1 MQKCIMLIILF
12 CMVLFNGCAQQEP
25 PTVQDIPAQE
35 EPAQEA
41 SQPAQETF
49 QPAQETSQPAEET
62 FQPAEEA
69 SQSVEETS
77 QPAEELAEEKVY
89 ELQAYGTTEERKQE
103 YNREASEETAYYY
116 EMECFYFDDSFPA
129 SINDTLRTIYDA
141 YETQYQQDADVYQ
154 TDESYPDV
162 PYSSLHLLQLT
173 YVGEDYV
180 SILYN
185 DIAYMGGAHP
195 YSSLNGITIDCH
207 TGREAAASEIMEKS
221 DEVILKE
228 VCETMGM
235 DQTAEWGEVDFYLT
249 DENIVFFY
257 HQPMFWEDVIWER
270 VN

>member
-1 MQKCIMLIILF
+1 MKNEKIQKCIMLLLLL
-12 CMVLFNGCAQQEP
+12 CMTLLNGCAQQEA
-25 PTVQDIPAQE
+25 PTAQDIPVQE
-35 EPAQEA
+35 ETAEEP
-41 SQPAQETF
+41 SQPT
-49 QPAQETSQPAEET
+49 
-62 FQPAEEA
+62 
-69 SQSVEETS
+69 
-77 QPAEELAEEKVY
+77 EELAEEKVY
-89 ELQAYGTTEERKQE
+89 EPLAYGTTEERKQE

-141 YETQYQQDADVYQ
+141 YETQYQQDADLYK
-154 TDESYPDV
+154 TEESYPDV
-162 PYSSLHLLQLT
+162 PYSRLHLLQLT

-207 TGREAAASEIMEKS
+207 TGKEAVASEILGKS
-221 DEVILKE
+221 DEEILKE
-228 VCETMGM
+228 VCENMGM
-235 DQTAEWGEVDFYLT
+235 NQTAEWGEVDFYLT

-270 VN
+270 AN